1 MDSENLKKKTAV
13 SLIWNIINK
22 AGYQVIAFL
31 VAIITTRIL
40 TPEDFGYIAALAIFS
55 IVSGVLIESGFSI
68 ALVRRENNTRADYS
82 AAFYFNV
89 LLSIILYLILFFCA
103 PLIADFFNM
112 PPLVNLARVI
122 FLALVINSFVI
133 VPNVILTKQLKF
145 KQIAIAD
152 LGGMIISSVI
162 TIVLAIKGFGYWAI
176 AAQQVS
182 QVFFKMIIIWCCS
195 KWWPSWKSNFALIK
209 ELFAFSFAIIIS
221 SLLNYLSK
229 YVYNFVIGRTY
240 STADLGYYG
249 QANKYYQIPVNVIIN
264 SVVGVAYPVF
274 SSLNNDKE
282 RQVAYI
288 NKIIAF
294 LSFFSFPV
302 LLGFFAVAPNF
313 ITVVITDKWMPI
325 LPYLR
330 LFLISSLIQPFI
342 ILNINIFNVKGKSR
356 YYLYVEILMVALTAI
371 FLLFM
376 HDTIMQMIIGFLL
389 TNLIVWVVT
398 LFIVKH
404 CVGISCLS
412 QIVKMLP
419 SLLISIIMAGG
430 VMLFDYLV
438 PITPIYK
445 LCCELI
451 IGVVLYILLALISK
465 NQIFIEI
472 FNQILNKIK
481 NK

>member
-1 MDSENLKKKTAV
+1 
-13 SLIWNIINK
+13 
-22 AGYQVIAFL
+22 
-31 VAIITTRIL
+31 
-40 TPEDFGYIAALAIFS
+40 
-55 IVSGVLIESGFSI
+55 
-68 ALVRRENNTRADYS
+68 
-82 AAFYFNV
+82 
-89 LLSIILYLILFFCA
+89 
-103 PLIADFFNM
+103 
-112 PPLVNLARVI
+112 
-122 FLALVINSFVI
+122 
-133 VPNVILTKQLKF
+133 
-145 KQIAIAD
+145 
-152 LGGMIISSVI
+152 
-162 TIVLAIKGFGYWAI
+162 
-176 AAQQVS
+176 
-182 QVFFKMIIIWCCS
+182 
-195 KWWPSWKSNFALIK
+195 
-209 ELFAFSFAIIIS
+209 
-221 SLLNYLSK
+221 
-229 YVYNFVIGRTY
+229 
-240 STADLGYYG
+240 
-249 QANKYYQIPVNVIIN
+249 
-264 SVVGVAYPVF
+264 
-274 SSLNNDKE
+274 
-282 RQVAYI
+282 
-288 NKIIAF
+288 
-294 LSFFSFPV
+294 
-302 LLGFFAVAPNF
+302 
-313 ITVVITDKWMPI
+313 MPI

-371 FLLFM
+371 FLLLM

-404 CVGISCLS
+404 CVGISCLT